1 MKRKTTQPIIQD
13 MKKKGRTVCFPDNNE
28 NNVNADDE
36 MSKSSLKK
44 EEQRA
49 CLASPCFNFQWVV
62 R

>member
-1 MKRKTTQPIIQD
+1 MQAAIAPHGLCPPEKVGD
-13 MKKKGRTVCFPDNNE
+13 
-28 NNVNADDE
+28 DDE
-36 MSKSSLKK
+36 GNDDDDAGSDDEILNVLAKK